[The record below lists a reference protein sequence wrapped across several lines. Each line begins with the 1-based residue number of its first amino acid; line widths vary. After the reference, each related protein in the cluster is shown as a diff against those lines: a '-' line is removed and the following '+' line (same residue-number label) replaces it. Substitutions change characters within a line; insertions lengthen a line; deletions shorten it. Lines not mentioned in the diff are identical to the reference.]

1 MMTDNRVVKDC
12 TTTSDVVYRPNAIRA
27 LCRIID
33 STTVQAIERL
43 IKTAIVDKFPPVS
56 SAALV
61 SSYHLF
67 PLAKDVVRR
76 WTNETQDSITS
87 ARAWTTSDSS
97 SGYAINSVVSS
108 SSFMTQYHGLG
119 LLYLMRQQDRMAVTK
134 MIQQFSGGFGQDMGR
149 GGSTTTL
156 KSPQAIVM
164 LIRFASKVM
173 REDPKYC
180 LTTTYL
186 TNP

>member
-1 MMTDNRVVKDC
+1 MKDC
-12 TTTSDVVYRPNAIRA
+12 TTTSDVIYRPNAIRA

-33 STTVQAIERL
+33 GTTVQAIERL
-43 IKTAIVDKFPPVS
+43 IKTAIVDKSPPVS

-67 PLAKDVVRR
+67 PLAKEVVRR
-76 WTNETQDSITS
+76 WASEAQDSIVS
-87 ARAWTTSDSS
+87 ARAWTTSGTAGGFPVS
-97 SGYAINSVVSS
+97 SVVSS
-108 SSFMTQYHGLG
+108 ASFITQYHGLG

-134 MIQQFSGGFGQDMGR
+134 IIQQFSGQDIGR

-173 REDPKYC
+173 REDPK
-180 LTTTYL
+180 
-186 TNP
+186 

>member
-1 MMTDNRVVKDC
+1 VKDC
-12 TTTSDVVYRPNAIRA
+12 TTTSDVIYRPNAIRA

-43 IKTAIVDKFPPVS
+43 TKTAIVDKSPPVS
-56 SAALV
+56 SAALM

-76 WTNETQDSITS
+76 WTSETQDSIVS
-87 ARAWTTSDSS
+87 ARAWTTTGS
-97 SGYAINSVVSS
+97 SGGFPVSSVVSS
-108 SSFMTQYHGLG
+108 ASFMTQYHGLG

-134 MIQQFSGGFGQDMGR
+134 IIQQFSGGFGQDIGH
-149 GGSTTTL
+149 GASTTAL
-156 KSPQAIVM
+156 KSPQAVVM

-173 REDPKYC
+173 KEDPKYC
-180 LTTTYL
+180 LLWTSFAYL
-186 TNP
+186 VA

>member
-1 MMTDNRVVKDC
+1 LDATDDAVKDC

-33 STTVQAIERL
+33 ASTVQAIDRL
-43 IKTAIVDKFPPVS
+43 IKTAIVDKSPPVS

-61 SSYHLF
+61 SAYHLY
-67 PLAKDVVRR
+67 PIGRETVRR
-76 WTNETQDSITS
+76 WASEAQDSIVS
-87 ARAWTTSDSS
+87 AKAWTTTGGS
-97 SGYAINSVVSS
+97 SGFPVSAVVSS
-108 SSFMTQYHGLG
+108 ASFMTQYHGLG

-134 MIQQFSGGFGQDMGR
+134 IIQQFSGGFGQESVR

-156 KSPQAIVM
+156 KSPQAVVM

-173 REDPKYC
+173 KEDPKFAILFHILY
-180 LTTTYL
+180 
-186 TNP
+186 

>member
-1 MMTDNRVVKDC
+1 MKDC
-12 TTTSDVVYRPNAIRA
+12 TTTSDVIYRPNAIRA

-33 STTVQAIERL
+33 GTTVQAIERL
-43 IKTAIVDKFPPVS
+43 IKTAIVDKSPPVS

-76 WTNETQDSITS
+76 WSSEAQDSIIS
-87 ARAWTTSDSS
+87 ARAWSS
-97 SGYAINSVVSS
+97 SGANSGFVISTVVSS
-108 SSFMTQYHGLG
+108 ASFMTQYHGLG
-119 LLYLMRQQDRMAVTK
+119 LLYLMRQQDRMAITK
-134 MIQQFSGGFGQDMGR
+134 IIQQFSGGFGQDMGR

-164 LIRFASKVM
+164 LIRYASKVM
-173 REDPKYC
+173 KEDPK
-180 LTTTYL
+180 
-186 TNP
+186 